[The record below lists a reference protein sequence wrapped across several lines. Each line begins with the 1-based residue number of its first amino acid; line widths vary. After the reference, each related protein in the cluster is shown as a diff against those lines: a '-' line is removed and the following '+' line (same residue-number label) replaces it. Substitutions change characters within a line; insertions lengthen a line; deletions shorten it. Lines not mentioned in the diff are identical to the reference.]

1 MLLQFKINGL
11 LILNPWVFLLFIVI
25 LLLNA
30 VKRYPAQSLA
40 LRQTSWG
47 EMVERIEFC
56 LFLKEVFISTQIYY
70 YFNPT
75 KPLRRRSKFDCN
87 GYFHVARFAMLT

>member
-30 VKRYPAQSLA
+30 VKRYPACYG
-40 LRQTSWG
+40 R
-47 EMVERIEFC
+47 
-56 LFLKEVFISTQIYY
+56 
-70 YFNPT
+70 
-75 KPLRRRSKFDCN
+75 LRRVKW
-87 GYFHVARFAMLT
+87 